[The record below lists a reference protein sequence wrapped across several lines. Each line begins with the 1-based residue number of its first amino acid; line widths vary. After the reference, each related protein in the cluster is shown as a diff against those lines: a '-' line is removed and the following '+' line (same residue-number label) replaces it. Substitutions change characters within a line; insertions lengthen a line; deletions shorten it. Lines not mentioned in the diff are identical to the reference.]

1 MAAMF
6 QSTRPRRS
14 ALYTPGSNLRALEKA
29 KALPADVLIM
39 DLEDAVAP
47 EAKRDARIQ
56 VVNAVKAGG
65 FGAREVIIRVNG
77 LNTPWGYGDLA
88 AVADAGADAILI
100 PKVESV
106 ETVRQ
111 AETVLMA
118 NGAPDALHLWCMMET
133 PRAML
138 NAEEIAGAS
147 RRVQCFVMG
156 TSDLTKDLHAAHTRD
171 RLPLVTSLGLCMLAA
186 RAYGLA
192 ILDGVHLDLEDEA
205 GFEAACHQGAE
216 MGFDGK
222 TLIHPK
228 TIALANKA
236 FAPAPAD
243 VEWSRRVIA
252 AHAEAAA
259 SGRGIVVLD
268 GKLIENLHV
277 LNARRIVEL
286 AEAIAS
292 RAPGESVR

>member
-1 MAAMF
+1 MF

-29 KALPADVLIM
+29 KTLPADVLIM

-65 FGAREVIIRVNG
+65 FGAREIVIRVNG

-100 PKVESV
+100 PKVESI

-111 AETVLMA
+111 AETVLVA
-118 NGAPDALHLWCMMET
+118 NGAAEPLALWCMMET

-138 NAEEIAGAS
+138 NAEEVAGAS

-171 RLPLVTSLGLCMLAA
+171 RLPLITSLGLCMLAA

-205 GFEAACHQGAE
+205 GFEIACHQGAE

-228 TIALANKA
+228 TIAAANKA
-236 FAPAPAD
+236 FAPAPDD
-243 VEWSRRVIA
+243 VDWSRRVIA
-252 AHAEAAA
+252 AHADAAA
-259 SGRGIVVLD
+259 NGRGIVVLD

-292 RAPGESVR
+292 RQRGDGVR

>member
-1 MAAMF
+1 MF

-29 KALPADVLIM
+29 KTLAADVLIM

-65 FGAREVIIRVNG
+65 FGAREVVIRVNG

-111 AETVLMA
+111 AETVLVA
-118 NGAPDALHLWCMMET
+118 NGAPEALTLWCMMET

-138 NAEEIAGAS
+138 NAEEVAGAS
-147 RRVQCFVMG
+147 RRVQSFVMG

-171 RLPLVTSLGLCMLAA
+171 RLPLITSLGLCMLAA

-192 ILDGVHLDLEDEA
+192 ILDGVHLDLDDDA
-205 GFEAACHQGAE
+205 GFEIACHQGAE

-228 TIALANKA
+228 TIAAANKA
-236 FAPAPAD
+236 FAPAASD
-243 VEWSRRVIA
+243 VDWSRRVIA
-252 AHAEAAA
+252 AHADAAA
-259 SGRGIVVLD
+259 NGRGIVVLD

-286 AEAIAS
+286 AESIAA
-292 RAPGESVR
+292 RERGDGKPA

>member
-1 MAAMF
+1 MF

-14 ALYTPGSNLRALEKA
+14 ALYMPGSNIRALEKG
-29 KALPADVLIM
+29 KTLGADVIIT

-47 EAKRDARIQ
+47 EAKRDARLQ

-65 FGAREVIIRVNG
+65 YGHREVVIRVNG

-88 AVADAGADAILI
+88 AVAQAGAHAILI

-111 AETVLMA
+111 AETVLLA
-118 NGAPDALHLWCMMET
+118 NAAPDELALWCMMET

-138 NAEEIAGAS
+138 NAEEVAGAS
-147 RRVQCFVMG
+147 RRVTCFVMG
-156 TSDLTKDLHAAHTRD
+156 TSDLAKELHARHTRD
-171 RLPLVTSLGLCMLAA
+171 RLPLVTSLGLCLLAA

-228 TIALANKA
+228 TIAVANRV
-236 FAPAPAD
+236 FAPAPEEVA
-243 VEWSRRVIA
+243 WSRRIIQ

-259 SGRGIVVLD
+259 EGRGIVVVD

-277 LNARRIVEL
+277 LNARRVVDLAGAIAEREG
-286 AEAIAS
+286 AEA
-292 RAPGESVR
+292 PH